1 MPSAMLS
8 AKRFERSALRVK
20 QSVGAAADLRDLVRM
35 DAIRVLVVCEWC
47 LHANS
52 TLGAEV

>member
-1 MPSAMLS
+1 
-8 AKRFERSALRVK
+8 
-20 QSVGAAADLRDLVRM
+20 LRDLVRM
-35 DAIRVLVVCEWC
+35 DAIGVLVVSEWC

>member
-1 MPSAMLS
+1 MLS